1 MEAGPRGKRSSTH
14 STPSPACPLALT
26 LLARRGSDAR
36 RGGWSARPS
45 PIHSPARRRLRHG
58 RRARGAG
65 AESVAGRRQGAL
77 HSICAPNV
85 LAALTGRLLHGARS
99 SRCTIVTSK
108 SGARPRPFMTLAK
121 TRGSASPLAD
131 RCRGRPRAS
140 LLRSP
145 PRQAAIPSAL
155 SWRRWGCGRRRRWRT
170 PTGRSASSLH
180 GRPARPQP
188 SRPPQ
193 ALRRARSRAAWA

>member
-1 MEAGPRGKRSSTH
+1 M
-14 STPSPACPLALT
+14 
-26 LLARRGSDAR
+26 LLARRGSADAR

-65 AESVAGRRQGAL
+65 AEPVAGRRQGAL
-77 HSICAPNV
+77 HSIHCANV
-85 LAALTGRLLHGARS
+85 LAALTGCCTVHRS

-121 TRGSASPLAD
+121 TRGPASPPAD
-131 RCRGRPRAS
+131 RWRGRPRGS

>member
-14 STPSPACPLALT
+14 STPSPASPDAAGSPAVLT
-26 LLARRGSDAR
+26 LDVE
-36 RGGWSARPS
+36 
-45 PIHSPARRRLRHG
+45 
-58 RRARGAG
+58 AG
-65 AESVAGRRQGAL
+65 ALVP
-77 HSICAPNV
+77 APSTVQLAAASDMGTV
-85 LAALTGRLLHGARS
+85 LAELGRSLSLGDVKVRCTRSALPTSWQLSRLLHGARS
-99 SRCTIVTSK
+99 SRCTIATSK

-121 TRGSASPLAD
+121 TRGSASPPAD

-170 PTGRSASSLH
+170 PTGRSASSPR